1 MYLTQIKGILQQKFG
16 EVNVAIF
23 VRSQHNVDKYSV
35 ETMSIYIH
43 RGKHKMINLFKLW
56 AAINVPYTWNSELE
70 KYINLKKPTNHA
82 ELELVIREFERKMAN
97 A

>member
-1 MYLTQIKGILQQKFG
+1 
-16 EVNVAIF
+16 
-23 VRSQHNVDKYSV
+23 
-35 ETMSIYIH
+35 
-43 RGKHKMINLFKLW
+43 MINLFKLW

-82 ELELVIREFERKMAN
+82 ELEIVIREFERKMAN